1 MFYHFC
7 LHDVSDM
14 LSIQPLYAPYPIATH
29 RSATFTELLD
39 YLKYFLSFAELKS
52 HQYLRVA

>member
-1 MFYHFC
+1 M
-7 LHDVSDM
+7 SDM
-14 LSIQPLYAPYPIATH
+14 LSIQPLYAPHPTATH
-29 RSATFTELLD
+29 RSAAFTEQLD